1 MTTKQFLRKFKIGT
15 SAIQNVT
22 LKDVNT
28 EVFGRLT
35 KEMLMDDDYLD
46 WGNTKINSFTI
57 TDKEILLYV
66 ESR

>member
-15 SAIQNVT
+15 SPIQNVT

-28 EVFGRLT
+28 EVFGKLT
-35 KEMLMDDDYLD
+35 KEMLMNDDYLD

>member
-15 SAIQNVT
+15 SAIQVVT

-35 KEMLMDDDYLD
+35 KEMLMNDDYLD

-66 ESR
+66 ER

>member
-1 MTTKQFLRKFKIGT
+1 MTTKQFLKKFKIGT
-15 SAIQNVT
+15 STIQNVT